1 MNRYYGL
8 KAGVVPPQEKEHF
21 KLVRDIAAR
30 GIVLLENHGILP
42 LAKGSRIALYGYGA
56 RNTVYCGLGAAS
68 INCREFVSIEEG
80 LERAGL
86 AVTSGDYLDR
96 YEAIMR
102 QEEDAYYTNIREAG
116 GGDLLKGVLKMYAE
130 PFVPSAQPLI
140 TEDDVR
146 RADTETA
153 VFVISRNSG
162 EGADRRYARGDYL
175 LLDAEKENLRILSEN
190 FKHLIVL
197 LNVGGVIDTSYI
209 RSLPHLSALVLTG
222 QSGGTTGLAAA
233 DVLTGRVTPEGK
245 LTATWAEKYE
255 DYPNAESYGA
265 MNGNLDDEW
274 YTEGIY
280 TGYRYFDSFGITPAY
295 PFGYGMSYTDF
306 RIQTEAV
313 TIKEE
318 QLVTEVTVTNTG
330 SGFSGR
336 EVVQLYVSAPGGE
349 LEKPYQELKGYAKT
363 KLLQPGE
370 AQKLE
375 ITVSLRNLASYSE
388 KDSAWILG
396 PGIYTVRV
404 GNSSR
409 NTRTAAGIKLERKII
424 TEQCKRLFSPGCEM
438 EEFSAKGTSFPRME
452 EKETLPENI
461 ISFEKTMETLYHIYD
476 TEGVGAAKGDGSA
489 EDCLAGNCGD
499 SKAALHLKD
508 VVEGHISLDAFV
520 ESLSVK
526 EMVSLCVGNTGD
538 AENGGNE
545 GGAIVCAGSGDAP
558 AVNGEIPLSI
568 VPGACDTTRELI
580 ESRGIPNLNMADGG
594 SGLRLVPE
602 YEMDENGKVLTSG
615 LLSIHGVDRIIGKD
629 YIQDRKN
636 HRVFDQY
643 TTGLPVAVQLAQTW
657 DRQLCRKCGEIEG
670 KEMRTFGVRLWL
682 APSMNIHRN
691 PLCGRNFEYYSEDPV
706 VTGECAAAVING
718 LQSLRGT
725 GATIK
730 HLACNNQEDNRG
742 ANNVHVSERALREIY
757 LKGYEIAVKQARP
770 KAMMTSLNLINGI
783 HAANNHDLLTRA
795 ARIEWSF
802 DGMVMTDWGTTSQ
815 SENHLHKYAASTCA
829 GCIHAGNDLI
839 MPGSMEDIR
848 NLTSSVENGEV
859 NIEEL
864 RRCAKR
870 ILQTIMSLC
879 IQEAF

>member
-1 MNRYYGL
+1 
-8 KAGVVPPQEKEHF
+8 
-21 KLVRDIAAR
+21 
-30 GIVLLENHGILP
+30 
-42 LAKGSRIALYGYGA
+42 
-56 RNTVYCGLGAAS
+56 
-68 INCREFVSIEEG
+68 
-80 LERAGL
+80 
-86 AVTSGDYLDR
+86 
-96 YEAIMR
+96 
-102 QEEDAYYTNIREAG
+102 
-116 GGDLLKGVLKMYAE
+116 
-130 PFVPSAQPLI
+130 
-140 TEDDVR
+140 
-146 RADTETA
+146 
-153 VFVISRNSG
+153 
-162 EGADRRYARGDYL
+162 
-175 LLDAEKENLRILSEN
+175 
-190 FKHLIVL
+190 
-197 LNVGGVIDTSYI
+197 
-209 RSLPHLSALVLTG
+209 
-222 QSGGTTGLAAA
+222 
-233 DVLTGRVTPEGK
+233 
-245 LTATWAEKYE
+245 
-255 DYPNAESYGA
+255 
-265 MNGNLDDEW
+265 
-274 YTEGIY
+274 
-280 TGYRYFDSFGITPAY
+280 
-295 PFGYGMSYTDF
+295 
-306 RIQTEAV
+306 
-313 TIKEE
+313 
-318 QLVTEVTVTNTG
+318 
-330 SGFSGR
+330 
-336 EVVQLYVSAPGGE
+336 
-349 LEKPYQELKGYAKT
+349 
-363 KLLQPGE
+363 
-370 AQKLE
+370 
-375 ITVSLRNLASYSE
+375 
-388 KDSAWILG
+388 
-396 PGIYTVRV
+396 
-404 GNSSR
+404 
-409 NTRTAAGIKLERKII
+409 
-424 TEQCKRLFSPGCEM
+424 
-438 EEFSAKGTSFPRME
+438 
-452 EKETLPENI
+452 
-461 ISFEKTMETLYHIYD
+461 METLYHIYD

-795 ARIEWSF
+795 ARIEWGF

-870 ILQTIMSLC
+870 ILHTIMSLC